1 MAIFTFNNNNSGS
14 VYFIYE
20 TVRNTNGVY
29 DSTSVKA
36 AVGEFGE
43 MGNIDETKMVKSDYI
58 WGAVI
63 PSGESNLVFNPS
75 NPLPEGAVEYS
86 ITGNATYEIG
96 R

>member
-1 MAIFTFNNNNSGS
+1 MATFTFNNNNSGS

-20 TVRNTNGVY
+20 TIRNTNGVY

-36 AVGEFGE
+36 AVGVFG
-43 MGNIDETKMVKSDYI
+43 MMVNIDGTKMVKSDYI

-63 PSGESNLVFNPS
+63 PSGESSLVFTPS
-75 NPLPEGAVEYS
+75 NPLPEGVVKYS
-86 ITGNATYEIG
+86 ITGNATYEIE